1 MNALTCIEIKQFGLA
16 SAMGKDLDFPKPFAK
31 DILLTE
37 FLVVGNTFGLTVDPV
52 AVAEG
57 VKLKLFRDTRNKYDK
72 NSIVIKDCE
81 DSRIGFVP
89 MNKNEILARL
99 LEAGKEVYAVVSK
112 NVASIDGNVELTV
125 KVFMEA

>member
-1 MNALTCIEIKQFGLA
+1 MNALTCIEAKQIGLA
-16 SAMGKDLDFPKPFAK
+16 SAMGKGLDLPKPFAK

-37 FLVVGNTFGLTVDPV
+37 FMVVGNTFGLTVDPV
-52 AVAEG
+52 TVAEG

-81 DSRIGFVP
+81 ENRIGFVP

-112 NVASIDGNVELTV
+112 NVANIDGNVELTV